1 MTASESSPSDRPP
14 DPSPPRESGAA
25 RLRRRLGRHV
35 RWAREQG
42 IGRLIEEDQL
52 NPLERIPLAR
62 AKRRWRRAHHVAPH
76 AVPVFVVGVQRSGTN
91 MLVRGLE
98 RSPEFEVR
106 NENDGEAFDR
116 FQLRPDPVIRG
127 VVERSGHRYV
137 LFKPLIDSHRVPQL
151 LDGLGTPSPGR
162 AIWAY
167 RDVDGRV
174 RSSVAKFGDSNL
186 QALRRVA
193 AGDTA
198 IWQAGGLS
206 SERLAQLGSLDV
218 DALSAE
224 SGAAVF
230 WWLRNQLYFDLGLD
244 GRSDVALA
252 WYEATVADPETA
264 IGRLCSFLDFPY
276 RPELAAHIDRRAASD
291 RPPLPLEPRVRELC
305 DALQDR
311 LARAY
316 RSGS

>member
-1 MTASESSPSDRPP
+1 VGEPVPPST
-14 DPSPPRESGAA
+14 PRESGAA
-25 RLRRRLGRHV
+25 RLRRRVGRHV

-42 IGRLIEEDQL
+42 LGRLIEEDQL
-52 NPLERIPLAR
+52 NPMERIPLAL
-62 AKRRWRRAHHVAPH
+62 AKRRWRRAHRVAPH

-106 NENDGEAFDR
+106 NENDREAFER
-116 FQLRPDPVIRG
+116 FQLRPDPVIRAL
-127 VVERSGHRYV
+127 VERSGHRYV

-151 LDGLGTPSPGR
+151 LDELGTQSPGR

-167 RDVDGRV
+167 RHVDGRV
-174 RSSVAKFGDSNL
+174 RSSIAKFGDSNL
-186 QALRRVA
+186 QALRRIA

-206 SERLAQLGSLDV
+206 TARLETIGSFDLE
-218 DALSAE
+218 AMSAE
-224 SGAAVF
+224 SGAALF

-244 GRSDVALA
+244 ERSDVTLA
-252 WYEATVADPETA
+252 WYEATVADPEVA
-264 IGRLCSFLDFPY
+264 IGRICAFLDLPY
-276 RPELAAHIDRRAASD
+276 RPGFAAHIDRRAAGR
-291 RPPLPLEPRVRELC
+291 RPPLPLDPRARALC

-311 LARAY
+311 LADAY
-316 RSGS
+316 RARA